1 MPLIDLKTNLKSI
14 KFGIGTASD
23 RPGGGYSN
31 QPYIIKDIPPDS
43 SDPSNVFN
51 TGGPDSLLRGG
62 LMAPIKS
69 VNDVSRLTQMFFDLK
84 SPNGLLFTA
93 KQNVLSRSS
102 VKTEASIGPGTA
114 GGTVNQGVYLPSSTI
129 LQAGVGFTGTH
140 LNLLGLNPF
149 SPGLDNDSLSSQI
162 SNAGLIK
169 YGTVAK
175 INNEANSNTSTTTI
189 ETLPDSNNKVVA
201 QTTDGSFENR
211 LLDVWYNKQ
220 QQKNDDPNIITYSG
234 GPGSIL
240 GIGKTNIQFA
250 GQSASERT
258 GINNPLSVSDPSFFY
273 GTSNGRD
280 EGIERNIDNKLKGVT
295 SKSST
300 SSILSPENQELIK
313 NFDTGSNNTVGGD
326 KLVEERSPTEI
337 SSSIRPIVIDQPN
350 SYISNVKIL
359 GSSQKDSNDPNNNP
373 LIEDQTDAAT
383 GQKLSPFTV
392 NNNLIN
398 QVVPEDQIKSYASV
412 RDESIDRTLSG
423 SLSNKLSGITT
434 TASAYLPNTNL
445 DNLDQSLIP
454 QRITQQQLVLGPTGR
469 SSEEISLA
477 TGVTSAG
484 EVPRVTYTNIL
495 PEGASAFYN
504 KLVINVSPAGLAN
517 NSGFEQGNG
526 FSVYNSSDVGDSL
539 WPVNTDL
546 QKANNSSTYTQ
557 SQIIRE
563 ANNVGKLS
571 GNPLIKD
578 FRKTLIQGGSTINS
592 LAPDYNSENIE
603 NRVGL
608 GSPGKKNTTTSYA
621 GNTRVLDKINA
632 SLFYDKAS
640 PDHTKKAGKNDLV
653 KFSIG
658 VLKNDGTGNSK
669 YMHFRSFIN
678 SFSDDYSADWG
689 NVQYVGRG
697 DKFYNYK
704 GFSRSIKMS
713 WTVHAQSKAEL
724 IPMYK
729 KLNFLAS
736 SLAPDYSS
744 GGFMRGNLIRLTVGG
759 YLYNQLGILKSISY
773 TIPNES
779 TWEIGIDD
787 AGGSDSDVKELAH
800 MIEVTGFD
808 FIPIESKIPQLDS
821 RFIALSNGSGEG
833 NNNYDS

>member
-43 SDPSNVFN
+43 SDPSNIFN

-469 SSEEISLA
+469 SSEEISLS

-557 SQIIRE
+557 TQIIRE
-563 ANNVGKLS
+563 ANNTGKLS
-571 GNPLIKD
+571 GNPEIKD

-592 LAPDYNSENIE
+592 LAPDYNLENIE

-632 SLFYDKAS
+632 SLFYEDTS
-640 PDHTKKAGKNDLV
+640 PDHKADKNDLV

-669 YMHFRSFIN
+669 YMNFRSFIN

-689 NVQYVGRG
+689 DVQYVGRG

-779 TWEIGIDD
+779 TWEIGINDT
-787 AGGSDSDVKELAH
+787 GGSDSDVKELAH

-821 RFIALSNGSGEG
+821 RFIALSNGS

>member
-43 SDPSNVFN
+43 SDPSNIFN

-295 SKSST
+295 SKSLT

-504 KLVINVSPAGLAN
+504 KLVVNVSPSGLAN

-557 SQIIRE
+557 TQIIRE
-563 ANNVGKLS
+563 ANNTGKLS
-571 GNPLIKD
+571 GNPEIKD

-592 LAPDYNSENIE
+592 LAPDYNLENIE

-632 SLFYDKAS
+632 SLFYEDTS
-640 PDHTKKAGKNDLV
+640 PDHKTDKNDLV

-689 NVQYVGRG
+689 DVQYVGRG

-779 TWEIGIDD
+779 TWEIGINDT
-787 AGGSDSDVKELAH
+787 GGSDSDVKELAH

-821 RFIALSNGSGEG
+821 RFIALSNGS

>member
-43 SDPSNVFN
+43 SDPSNIFN

-504 KLVINVSPAGLAN
+504 KLVTNVSPAGLAN

-557 SQIIRE
+557 TQIIRE
-563 ANNVGKLS
+563 ANNTGKLS
-571 GNPLIKD
+571 GNPEIKD

-592 LAPDYNSENIE
+592 LAPDYNLENIE

-632 SLFYDKAS
+632 SLFYEDTS
-640 PDHTKKAGKNDLV
+640 PDHKADKNDLV

-669 YMHFRSFIN
+669 YMNFRSFIN

-689 NVQYVGRG
+689 DVQYVGRG

-779 TWEIGIDD
+779 TWEIGINDT
-787 AGGSDSDVKELAH
+787 GGSDSDVKELAH

-821 RFIALSNGSGEG
+821 RFIALSNGS

>member
-43 SDPSNVFN
+43 SDPSNIFN

-175 INNEANSNTSTTTI
+175 INNEANSNTFTTTI

-313 NFDTGSNNTVGGD
+313 NFDTGSNNTIGGD

-350 SYISNVKIL
+350 SYISNIKIS

-373 LIEDQTDAAT
+373 LIEDPTDGAT

-398 QVVPEDQIKSYASV
+398 QVVPEDQIKSYASI

-469 SSEEISLA
+469 SSEEISLS

-539 WPVNTDL
+539 WPVNTSL

-592 LAPDYNSENIE
+592 LAPDYNSKNIE

-632 SLFYDKAS
+632 SLFYDKAT
-640 PDHTKKAGKNDLV
+640 PEHTADKNDLV

-669 YMHFRSFIN
+669 YMNFRSFIN

-689 NVQYVGRG
+689 DVQYVGRG

-787 AGGSDSDVKELAH
+787 AGGYDPSVKELAH

-821 RFIALSNGSGEG
+821 RFIALSNGS

>member
-43 SDPSNVFN
+43 SDPSNIFN

-504 KLVINVSPAGLAN
+504 KLVTNVSPAGLAN

-557 SQIIRE
+557 TQIIRE
-563 ANNVGKLS
+563 ANNTGKLS
-571 GNPLIKD
+571 GNPEIKD

-592 LAPDYNSENIE
+592 LAPDYNLENIE

-632 SLFYDKAS
+632 SLFYEDTS
-640 PDHTKKAGKNDLV
+640 PDHKADKNDLV

-689 NVQYVGRG
+689 DVQYVGRG

-779 TWEIGIDD
+779 TWEIGINDT
-787 AGGSDSDVKELAH
+787 GGSDSDVKELAH

-821 RFIALSNGSGEG
+821 RFIALSNGS

>member
-149 SPGLDNDSLSSQI
+149 SPGLNNDSLSSQQG
-162 SNAGLIK
+162 NAGLIK

-201 QTTDGSFENR
+201 QTIDGSFENR

-295 SKSST
+295 SKSLT

-504 KLVINVSPAGLAN
+504 KLVVNVSPAGLAN

-557 SQIIRE
+557 TQIIKE

-571 GNPLIKD
+571 GNPEIRD
-578 FRKTLIQGGSTINS
+578 FRKTLLNEGSTINS
-592 LAPDYNSENIE
+592 LAPDYNLENIE

-608 GSPGKKNTTTSYA
+608 GSPGKKNTTTSYT
-621 GNTRVLDKINA
+621 GNTSVLDKINA
-632 SLFYDKAS
+632 SLFYEDKS
-640 PDHTKKAGKNDLV
+640 PEHTDKNDLV

-669 YMHFRSFIN
+669 YMNFRSFIN

-689 NVQYVGRG
+689 DVQYVGRG

-787 AGGSDSDVKELAH
+787 DGGSDSDVKELAH

>member
-43 SDPSNVFN
+43 SDPSNIFN

-175 INNEANSNTSTTTI
+175 INNEANSNTFTTTI

-313 NFDTGSNNTVGGD
+313 NFDTGSNNNVGGE

-398 QVVPEDQIKSYASV
+398 QVVPEDQIKSYASI

-539 WPVNTDL
+539 WPVNTSL

-592 LAPDYNSENIE
+592 LAPDYNSKNIE

-632 SLFYDKAS
+632 SLFYDKAT
-640 PDHTKKAGKNDLV
+640 PEHTADKNDLV

-669 YMHFRSFIN
+669 YMNFRSFIN

-689 NVQYVGRG
+689 DVQYVGRG

-787 AGGSDSDVKELAH
+787 AGGYDPSVKELAH

-821 RFIALSNGSGEG
+821 RFIALSNGS

>member
-43 SDPSNVFN
+43 SDASNVFN

-149 SPGLDNDSLSSQI
+149 SPGLNNDSLLSQQA
-162 SNAGLIK
+162 NAGLIK

-189 ETLPDSNNKVVA
+189 ETLPDSNNKVIA

-240 GIGKTNIQFA
+240 GIGDTNIKFA

-258 GINNPLSVSDPSFFY
+258 GINNPLSVSNPSFFY
-273 GTSNGRD
+273 GTSNGRN
-280 EGIERNIDNKLKGVT
+280 EEIERNLDNKLKGVT
-295 SKSST
+295 EISSE
-300 SSILSPENQELIK
+300 SSILSPENQELLK
-313 NFDTGSNNTVGGD
+313 NFEYTENNTVGGD
-326 KLVEERSPTEI
+326 KLVEERSSTEI
-337 SSSIRPIVIDQPN
+337 SSSIRPIVIDQDD
-350 SYISNVKIL
+350 SYISNIQTL
-359 GSSQKDSNDPNNNP
+359 GSSQKDTNDPNNDP
-373 LIEDQTDAAT
+373 SIVDASDQST

-398 QVVPEDQIKSYASV
+398 QVVPKDQIKNYASI
-412 RDESIDRTLSG
+412 RNESIDRTLSG
-423 SLSNKLSGITT
+423 SVSNKLSGV
-434 TASAYLPNTNL
+434 TAISSEYLPNL
-445 DNLDQSLIP
+445 VEDKFDDFVIP
-454 QRITQQQLVLGPTGR
+454 QRITQNELVLGNR
-469 SSEEISLA
+469 NNNEINLA
-477 TGVTSAG
+477 TGVNAAG
-484 EVPRVTYTNIL
+484 ETPKIVYTNIL
-495 PEGASAFYN
+495 PKGVSVTYN
-504 KLVINVSPAGLAN
+504 TLVVPSVGLSTPID
-517 NSGFEQGNG
+517 NSGFEQGNS
-526 FSVYNSSDVGDSL
+526 FSVYNSSQVGNNL
-539 WPVNTDL
+539 WPTNTPL
-546 QKANNSSTYTQ
+546 QRANNSSTYTQ
-557 SQIIRE
+557 DLIIQE
-563 ANNVGKLS
+563 PNNFGKLS
-571 GNPLIKD
+571 GNPAIKD
-578 FRKTLIQGGSTINS
+578 FRKTLLDNGNTLNS
-592 LAPDYNSENIE
+592 LAPSYKTQNIE
-603 NRVGL
+603 TRVNL
-608 GSPGKKNTTTSYA
+608 GNPGKANTTPNYEV
-621 GNTRVLDKINA
+621 GQGILDKINA
-632 SLFYDKAS
+632 SGKYTDTTPS
-640 PDHTKKAGKNDLV
+640 HTADKNDLV

-658 VLKNDGTGNSK
+658 VLNNDGSGNST
-669 YMHFRSFIN
+669 YINFRSFID
-678 SFSDDYSADWG
+678 SFQDSYSAEWG
-689 NVQYVGRG
+689 DVQYVGRG

-704 GFSRSIKMS
+704 GFSRKVSMG
-713 WTVHAQSKAEL
+713 WTVYAQSKEEL

-736 SLAPDYSS
+736 SLAPSYSS

-759 YLYNQLGILKSISY
+759 YLYNQLGILKGISY
-773 TIPNES
+773 DIPNES
-779 TWEIGIDD
+779 TWEIGIKAD
-787 AGGSDSDVKELAH
+787 GSSDSDVKELAH
-800 MIEVTGFD
+800 MIKVSGFE
-808 FIPIESKIPQLDS
+808 FIPIENTVPQLDS
-821 RFIALSNGSGEG
+821 RFIALSAGGKTNW
-833 NNNYDS
+833 D

>member
-43 SDPSNVFN
+43 SDPSNIFN

-350 SYISNVKIL
+350 SYISNVKIS

-504 KLVINVSPAGLAN
+504 KLVTNVSPAGLAN

-557 SQIIRE
+557 TQIIRE
-563 ANNVGKLS
+563 ANNTGKLS
-571 GNPLIKD
+571 GNPEIKD

-592 LAPDYNSENIE
+592 LAPDYNLENIE

-632 SLFYDKAS
+632 SLFYEDTS
-640 PDHTKKAGKNDLV
+640 PDHKTDKNDLV

-689 NVQYVGRG
+689 DVQYVGRG

-779 TWEIGIDD
+779 TWEIGINDT
-787 AGGSDSDVKELAH
+787 GGSDSDVKELAH

-821 RFIALSNGSGEG
+821 RFIALSNGS